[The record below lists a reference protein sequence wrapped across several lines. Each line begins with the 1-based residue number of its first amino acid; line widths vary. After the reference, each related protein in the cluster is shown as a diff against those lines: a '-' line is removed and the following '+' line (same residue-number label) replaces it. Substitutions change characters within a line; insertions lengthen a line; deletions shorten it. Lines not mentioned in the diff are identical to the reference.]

1 MPTENE
7 RKYVLNAKCERAV
20 ADMAIQKY
28 EISQG
33 YLIATRGITV
43 RVRKSVPV
51 YANGNNKGGYFF
63 TMKVNTGGRC
73 VEVENKLD
81 KRDFDDLWAIS
92 LNKLEKIRY
101 DVRAGKYLWECDFF
115 KDYKAQTYIAIAE
128 IELPEGQ
135 MEPDSLPP
143 FIKDNLL
150 YRVALTDTRFSN
162 KLLGDARYAADLLT
176 EITKK

>member
-7 RKYVLNAKCERAV
+7 RKYVLNAKCEKAIS
-20 ADMAIQKY
+20 DMAVQKY

-51 YANGNNKGGYFF
+51 FANGSKGGYYF

-81 KRDFDDLWAIS
+81 KRDFDDLWNIS

-101 DVRAGKYLWECDFF
+101 DVKSGKHLWECDFF
-115 KDYKAQTYIAIAE
+115 KDYRNETYMAIAE
-128 IELPEGQ
+128 VELPEGQ
-135 MEPDSLPP
+135 MEPDTTPA
-143 FIKDNLL
+143 FTHTN
-150 YRVALTDTRFSN
+150 
-162 KLLGDARYAADLLT
+162 
-176 EITKK
+176 TKNCC

>member
-1 MPTENE
+1 
-7 RKYVLNAKCERAV
+7 
-20 ADMAIQKY
+20 MANQKY

-51 YANGNNKGGYFF
+51 YANGSKGGYYF

-81 KRDFDDLWAIS
+81 KRDFDDLWNIS

-101 DVRAGKYLWECDFF
+101 DVKNGKHLWECDFF
-115 KDYKAQTYIAIAE
+115 KDYRGETYMAIAE
-128 IELPEGQ
+128 VELPEGQ
-135 MEPDSLPP
+135 MEPDNTPA

-162 KLLGDARYAADLLT
+162 KLLGDARYAADLLN
-176 EITKK
+176 EILKK